1 MEVVDQLAGK
11 PGHKLFDNL
20 ALDTERTV
28 LQAESAQLL
37 LLLAAQAVVATIVI
51 EVALLVT

>member
-1 MEVVDQLAGK
+1 MDQLAGK